1 MRRVA
6 LIQLLM
12 LPAAPC
18 VLATAA
24 AQSVPLQVCGQLP
37 RLEHLALSPDGTRIA
52 FLKTDGDLRLI
63 RVLSLTS
70 KKIRAE

>member
-52 FLKTDGDLRLI
+52 
-63 RVLSLTS
+63 S
-70 KKIRAE
+70 